1 LAEFRIVVTVDPTR
15 AVRGGRR
22 VEQQLNRT
30 QTAADRLGA
39 SMRRAFALTG
49 LTIGVSA
56 VVRVLASY
64 EQSMSTVKAIT
75 RATESEFASLR
86 AETQRLGATTRFSA
100 SQAADGAAF
109 LARAGF
115 STEQVLGS
123 LNQTLLLAQ
132 AGNLGLASAADI
144 ASNVLQ
150 GFRLPVSDAGRV
162 VDVLAF
168 AANNANTDV
177 QQLGDAMKF
186 VAPVAAG
193 LGVSVEETAAA
204 IGVLSDAGLQ
214 ASMAGTGLRR
224 VMSELESP
232 ATKTRKILEALG
244 VSQDEY
250 WVSSVGLSAA
260 LQALKDAGVTT
271 GQALEL
277 FGDRGGP
284 AFEVLSAGLGD
295 VNSLTVAMRDAGGT
309 AAEMAA
315 VMDDNLMGSLLA
327 VKSAAEALVIA
338 LGDAGVTDALRSALD
353 ALAAVLR
360 FLADNAEAV
369 TFAVQLMLTAFVAG
383 KVLKFATAIS
393 TAVKALIALQFA
405 LGATT
410 TASAVTAGALKTL
423 GVVGG
428 AALRT
433 LLGPI
438 GLVVSAVGVLIATIR
453 TVRNEM
459 ARLEQ
464 SGAQSVSI
472 IQTRV
477 RTAADLAAVQSAITD
492 EEATIKDLEEN
503 GGNIIRDISGI
514 TAREIVLRRE
524 ALAVA
529 KESLDARRAAIE
541 SGANLDLPLSGN
553 LLPPEVTAVAPE
565 GNPLAGLDTG
575 SGGAKAAEEVNE
587 VLERRKALLESIT
600 GAQVELNLRSEDL
613 ALLYESGAISVQQF
627 TEAMRD
633 LNAEVSA
640 LDNSF
645 AGGLANGFDRIK
657 QRANELGST
666 VSNAVVGAFDGLTDA
681 IVNFAKTGELNI
693 KAVFASLAA
702 EMLKIAT
709 NQLFAQL
716 LGGLGGGLGGGG
728 GGGFGGLGKLLGFQ
742 NGGSGM
748 VTGAGG
754 TDSSLVA
761 FRATPGE
768 RVDISTPGQQRN
780 SGRGQEPTIVQ
791 APAPNVMVNISP
803 RDITNALAGSEGD
816 DFIIQGLERNAR
828 SARAIL
834 GA

>member
-1 LAEFRIVVTVDPTR
+1 
-15 AVRGGRR
+15 
-22 VEQQLNRT
+22 
-30 QTAADRLGA
+30 
-39 SMRRAFALTG
+39 M
-49 LTIGVSA
+49 
-56 VVRVLASY
+56 
-64 EQSMSTVKAIT
+64 
-75 RATESEFASLR
+75 
-86 AETQRLGATTRFSA
+86 
-100 SQAADGAAF
+100 
-109 LARAGF
+109 
-115 STEQVLGS
+115 
-123 LNQTLLLAQ
+123 
-132 AGNLGLASAADI
+132 
-144 ASNVLQ
+144 
-150 GFRLPVSDAGRV
+150 
-162 VDVLAF
+162 
-168 AANNANTDV
+168 
-177 QQLGDAMKF
+177 
-186 VAPVAAG
+186 
-193 LGVSVEETAAA
+193 
-204 IGVLSDAGLQ
+204 
-214 ASMAGTGLRR
+214 
-224 VMSELESP
+224 
-232 ATKTRKILEALG
+232 
-244 VSQDEY
+244 
-250 WVSSVGLSAA
+250 
-260 LQALKDAGVTT
+260 KDAGVTT

-295 VNSLTVAMRDAGGT
+295 VNSLTAAMRDAGGT
-309 AAEMAA
+309 AEEMAA

-393 TAVKALIALQFA
+393 TAVKSLIALQFA

-553 LLPPEVTAVAPE
+553 LLPPEITTVAPE

-575 SGGAKAAEEVNE
+575 GGGGGAAAAEEVNE

-728 GGGFGGLGKLLGFQ
+728 GGIGGGLGKLLGFQ

-816 DFIIQGLERNAR
+816 DFIVQGLERNAR

>member
-1 LAEFRIVVTVDPTR
+1 
-15 AVRGGRR
+15 
-22 VEQQLNRT
+22 
-30 QTAADRLGA
+30 
-39 SMRRAFALTG
+39 MRRAFALTG
-49 LTIGVSA
+49 LTVGVSA
-56 VVRVLASY
+56 VVRVLAGY

-75 RATESEFASLR
+75 NATESEFAALR

-100 SQAADGAAF
+100 GQAADGAAF

-115 STEQVLGS
+115 STEKVLAS
-123 LNQTLLLAQ
+123 LNDTLLLAQ
-132 AGNLGLASAADI
+132 AGSLDLASAADI

-150 GFRLPVSDAGRV
+150 GFRLPVTDASRV

-168 AANNANTDV
+168 TANNANTSV
-177 QQLGDAMKF
+177 SQLGEAMKF

-193 LGVSVEETAAA
+193 LGVSIEDTAAA
-204 IGVLSDAGLQ
+204 IGVLSDSGLQ

-224 VMSELESP
+224 VMAELESP
-232 ATKTRKILEALG
+232 ATKTRKILSALG
-244 VSQDEY
+244 VSQEEY
-250 WVSSVGLSAA
+250 QVSSVGLTAA
-260 LQALKDAGVTT
+260 LKALSDAGVTT
-271 GQALEL
+271 GQALEI
-277 FGDRGGP
+277 FGQRGGP
-284 AFEVLSAGLGD
+284 AFEVLSSGLGD
-295 VNSLTVAMRDAGGT
+295 VNSLREALSEAGGT
-309 AAEMAA
+309 AEEMAA
-315 VMDDNLMGSLLA
+315 IMDDNLMGSLLA
-327 VKSAAEALVIA
+327 VKSAAQALIIA
-338 LGDAGVTDALRSALD
+338 LGDAGVTTALRSALD
-353 ALAAVLR
+353 GLAAVLR
-360 FLADNAEAV
+360 FLAENADLV
-369 TFAVQLMLTAFVAG
+369 TFAIQLMITAFVAG
-383 KVLKFATAIS
+383 KVLKFATAIM
-393 TAVKALIALQFA
+393 TAVKALVALEFA

-410 TASAVTAGALKTL
+410 AASAVAGGALKTL

-428 AALRT
+428 AAIRT

-438 GLVVSAVGVLIATIR
+438 GLVVGAVGVLIATIR

-477 RTAADLAAVQSAITD
+477 RTAADLSAVQSAITD
-492 EEATIKDLEEN
+492 EEATIRDLEEN

-514 TAREIVLRRE
+514 TAREIVLRKE
-524 ALAVA
+524 ALEVA
-529 KESLDARRAAIE
+529 KESLANRRAAIE
-541 SGANLDLPLSGN
+541 SGANLDMPLSGN
-553 LLPPEVTAVAPE
+553 LLPPELTGVSPE
-565 GNPLAGLDTG
+565 ANPLAGVASDIGGGG
-575 SGGAKAAEEVNE
+575 SGVEEAEQVNE
-587 VLERRKALLESIT
+587 VLERRRDLLQSIT
-600 GAQVELNLRSEDL
+600 GVQEELNFRSADL
-613 ALLYESGAISVQQF
+613 KMLYESGAISVQQF

-633 LNAEVSA
+633 LNVEVSS

-645 AGGLANGFDRIK
+645 SGGLANGFDRIK

-681 IVNFAKTGELNI
+681 IVNFAKTGEFNI

-716 LGGLGGGLGGGG
+716 LGGLGGGGLGGGG
-728 GGGFGGLGKLLGFQ
+728 GGGIGGGLMSLLGFA

-780 SGRGQEPTIVQ
+780 SGRSQEPTVVQ
-791 APAPNVMVNISP
+791 APAPNVMVSITP
-803 RDITNALAGSEGD
+803 RDISNALAGSEGD
-816 DFIIQGLERNAR
+816 DFIVQGLERNAR